1 MPAFPGNHFLM
12 SFSAWILGFAGLDP
26 SGELT
31 QGGAL
36 SHEAGPVTI
45 SALRT
50 TCFLLLSPGK
60 SLGEGPP
67 SCRFLWAPRSK
78 GRGLCPH
85 QGQDIKGSC
94 SWNSPWSASTVLG
107 TSEEL
112 RATKAGGC
120 VRESLALQL
129 RALKAQESVVHVL
142 ALHGCRARER
152 PARLSPIAYSKEPV
166 RGEAPAPATYR
177 GQERWSLA
185 AAQGKKGWL
194 DIHCQGHVHQQIC
207 HWAAQKPQP
216 PGQQALRAG
225 RIPGDRQVSGGPG
238 EEREGRIPEKCLSG

>member
-36 SHEAGPVTI
+36 SHEARPVTI
-45 SALRT
+45 SALCT
-50 TCFLLLSPGK
+50 PCFLLLSPGK

-78 GRGLCPH
+78 GRGLCLH
-85 QGQDIKGSC
+85 RGQDIKGSC
-94 SWNSPWSASTVLG
+94 SWNSPWSARTVPG
-107 TSEEL
+107 TSEDL

-120 VRESLALQL
+120 VQGSLALQL
-129 RALKAQESVVHVL
+129 RARKAQESVVQVL
-142 ALHGCRARER
+142 ALHGHRAREG
-152 PARLSPIAYSKEPV
+152 PARLSPTAYSKEPV
-166 RGEAPAPATYR
+166 RGGEAPAPATHG

-185 AAQGKKGWL
+185 AAHGKKGWL
-194 DIHCQGHVHQQIC
+194 DY
-207 HWAAQKPQP
+207 
-216 PGQQALRAG
+216 
-225 RIPGDRQVSGGPG
+225 S
-238 EEREGRIPEKCLSG
+238 LSGPCASTRWHRAAPAPWTAGTESRAHTWRRGW